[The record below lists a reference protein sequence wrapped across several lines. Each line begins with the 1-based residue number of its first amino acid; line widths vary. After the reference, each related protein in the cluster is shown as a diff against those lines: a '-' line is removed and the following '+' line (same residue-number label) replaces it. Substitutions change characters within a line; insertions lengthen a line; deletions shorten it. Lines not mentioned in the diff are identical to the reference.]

1 VTADALGPIF
11 ISYRQS
17 DGTATAV
24 DTAWALRAAGVPVW
38 QDRDDLPLGETEHV
52 LETAIAAGLSGAVLT
67 ITPQVEHSAIIRAL
81 EAPALLDQADTH
93 PDAFTLQLA
102 STVERPESDQLDYD
116 APDRL
121 LQRPLG
127 TFRRFDQRPARTGLE
142 RADLARRMSRER
154 LRLLADRIRESGHLR
169 FDIQTRVAP
178 EATTVAAPLVVR
190 LRPPQPGTRL
200 PNRAGLE
207 DLVDALVYLPDVVAN
222 AVARADSIPLR
233 LTGGAHLSVATAIG
247 IALPRTLLGRAEV
260 QDGDGAIWAG
270 GSSSDENASLIRVLG
285 HGTGPGLGDDDPE
298 VVCFVDLIPQASD
311 AAYAAFL
318 HERKRL
324 AAWRHLRPSSPGA
337 LDPTQAGPLVAAVAA
352 HVRELS
358 IDARGARVHLL
369 LRTPWS
375 VAFLLGR
382 QLNTHD
388 VTLYEWTGPSED
400 TYQAV
405 LRFRDGPQT
414 AEVLG
419 EHQ

>member
-1 VTADALGPIF
+1 MTADALGPIF

-38 QDRDDLPLGETEHV
+38 QDRDDLPPGETEHL
-52 LETAIAAGLSGAVLT
+52 LEIAIAAGLSGAVLT
-67 ITPQVEHSAIIRAL
+67 VTPEIERSAIIRVI
-81 EAPALLDQADTH
+81 EAPALLDQADAH

-102 STVERPESDQLDYD
+102 STVERPDSDQLDYD

-127 TFRRFDQRPARTGLE
+127 TFRRFDQRPARTRFE

-154 LRLLADRIRESGHLR
+154 LKLLADRIRATGYLR
-169 FDIQTRVAP
+169 LDIQTRVAP
-178 EATTVAAPLVVR
+178 ESTTVAAPLVLR
-190 LRPPQPGTRL
+190 LRPPDPGTRL
-200 PNRAGLE
+200 PHADGLA

-222 AVARADSIPLR
+222 AVARADGIPLR
-233 LTGGAHLSVATAIG
+233 LTGGAHLSVATAVG
-247 IALPRTLLGRAEV
+247 VALPRTLLGRAEA

-270 GSSSDENASLIRVLG
+270 GSPSEEDASLIRVLG
-285 HGTGPGLGDDDPE
+285 HGTGPGQGDDGPE
-298 VVCFVDLIPQASD
+298 VVCFVDLIPQPSL

-318 HERKRL
+318 DERPHL
-324 AAWRHLRPSSPGA
+324 AAWRHLRPCSPGA
-337 LDPTQAGPLVAAVAA
+337 LDPAEAGPLVAAIAA

-358 IDARGARVHLL
+358 FGVKGARVHLL
-369 LRTPWS
+369 LRTPWP

-382 QLNTHD
+382 QLNTLD
-388 VTLYEWTGPSED
+388 ITLYEWTGPSAD
-400 TYQAV
+400 TYRAV
-405 LRFRDGPQT
+405 LRFRDGPRT

-419 EHQ
+419 